1 MKPEVYQEIPDYD
14 QETQYVIQLPP
25 VELDN
30 GDIYYGIEIR
40 EVELTETE
48 FMI

>member
-1 MKPEVYQEIPDYD
+1 MKIYQEIPQFD

-40 EVELTETE
+40 ELEIDDTES
-48 FMI
+48 MI

>member
-1 MKPEVYQEIPDYD
+1 MKPEVYQEIPDYN

-25 VELDN
+25 VELEN
-30 GDIYYGIEIR
+30 GDIYYGVEVKELEIDD
-40 EVELTETE
+40 TE

>member
-30 GDIYYGIEIR
+30 GDIYYGVEIK
-40 EVELTETE
+40 ELEIDDTES
-48 FMI
+48 MI